1 MILQLRNKTIH
12 LKENTVPSS
21 VDAVTIRYD
30 FELGTNHYKPV
41 LTINGTIYNEIFPT
55 ISLDLN
61 TDRLD
66 IRVDLY
72 DTHGCIMRSYSNN
85 FNYKRLCLIG
95 TDTLVDIYDTLQ
107 VVYKENIE
115 LKEKGEVI

>member
-1 MILQLRNKTIH
+1 MILQLRNKKIH

-41 LTINGTIYNEIFPT
+41 LTINSTVYNDIFPT
-55 ISLDLN
+55 VPLDLN
-61 TDRLD
+61 TDKLN

-72 DTHGCIMRSYSNN
+72 DTHGRIMRSYSNT

-95 TDTLVDIYDTLQ
+95 TDTLVDIYKKLQ
-107 VVYKENIE
+107 EVYKENIE